1 MMNKN
6 TIIALILAIFLLI
19 CMPLSAFS
27 ENSGN
32 SEEIP
37 SVEELI
43 ELINVA
49 RERKS
54 LFGGGGVDAWFC
66 WEWFHPDTPEL
77 KWAKEEGLMPDT
89 LIVKSIAELYGIN
102 RHTGELIPVDPAS
115 YPIGYTG
122 AYALPE
128 TVTLSDLKEICCRY
142 FTVDFLGIFA
152 CPNNFRHDEEHCF
165 YPNILTDENGRLYT
179 VAREWQSKYLS
190 SCMRPSVL
198 KTMTWEELFQSAEI
212 TNQTTDTI
220 ELTVYIPYN
229 PPPYPPKSWTVN
241 FRKTDDGWRISG
253 GSFFDPT
260 RLMPELPP
268 ETGDRTPALLTVSL
282 LSLAALTAMAVS
294 FSRKRKK
301 EF

>member
-1 MMNKN
+1 MNKN

-19 CMPLSAFS
+19 CMPIASFAENPKNS
-27 ENSGN
+27 EKTGD

-49 RERKS
+49 IERKS
-54 LFGGGGVDAWFC
+54 LFGGGGVLALFQMR
-66 WEWFHPDTPEL
+66 PDDPEL

-89 LIVKSIAELYGIN
+89 LISKRMTELYGIN
-102 RHTGELIPVDPAS
+102 RHTGELIPYDPTIEYMA
-115 YPIGYTG
+115 GG
-122 AYALPE
+122 FACALPE

-142 FTVDFLGIFA
+142 FTADFCGIFV
-152 CPNNFRHDEEHCF
+152 CPNHFRHDEEHCF

-179 VAREWQSKYLS
+179 IAREWMDEYFGDLLWN
-190 SCMRPSVL
+190 V
-198 KTMTWEELFQSAEI
+198 TWEEFFQSAEI
-212 TNQTTDTI
+212 EITNQTADTI
-220 ELTVYIPYN
+220 ELTFYTPN
-229 PPPYPPKSWTVN
+229 PPLSPIPDTVD
-241 FRKTDDGWRISG
+241 FRKTADGWRISG
-253 GSFFDPT
+253 GSFMGFTD
-260 RLMPELPP
+260 LMRELPP
-268 ETGDRTPALLTVSL
+268 ETGDRTPALLTASL